1 MENSTST
8 TNASVSP
15 PKAASISIN
24 SKEQLIGIQNGNQSV
39 LHNPY
44 GPEQG
49 SVLSPEHSADAQS
62 NPLCTYPEQPL
73 RTFREETETLN
84 EPLLGLNE
92 HGYHLPLG
100 QLNPSSNLYY
110 DTYDCNEG
118 PMLNSMSSA
127 TLSTNHLRS
136 ENSSSTLETESG
148 FCLAQKCEALPE
160 SLEMRSVK
168 IIPSSFNRD
177 YQASWPIEGTDKS
190 FSHPNAASKLS
201 TFSNNDDSIQLPGIE
216 TFSSSI
222 ATPPLNPL
230 KPKITMQDYVPFDI
244 NTIEGARSTF
254 SVETTLP
261 ISNSLLPNEQNSI
274 EFKMPYAIEKK
285 DMPFLISNN
294 LLPPPVENLPKL
306 EPYSIDS
313 PKIRIPCNNNP
324 LPQYPGNPSSSKC
337 STFPL
342 LQAPLPINYQPL
354 LENLRPIRRT
364 EEIVR
369 LKNDGGKITIVET
382 TDDPGK
388 TSIHIKLRNIYC
400 DSIYYTELTL
410 YFLI

>member
-15 PKAASISIN
+15 PKATSTSID

-44 GPEQG
+44 GSEQG
-49 SVLSPEHSADAQS
+49 SALSPEHPADARI

-73 RTFREETETLN
+73 RPVREETETLH

-118 PMLNSMSSA
+118 PMLNSISSVS
-127 TLSTNHLRS
+127 LSTNHPS
-136 ENSSSTLETESG
+136 TENSSSTLETESD
-148 FCLAQKCEALPE
+148 FCMAQKYQAIPE
-160 SLEMRSVK
+160 SLEMRNLK
-168 IIPSSFNRD
+168 INPSSFNRD

-190 FSHPNAASKLS
+190 FSYPSTASKLS
-201 TFSNNDDSIQLPGIE
+201 SFSNNDISIQLPGIE

-222 ATPPLNPL
+222 ATPSLNPL
-230 KPKITMQDYVPFDI
+230 KPKLTMQDFVPFDMSA
-244 NTIEGARSTF
+244 IEGAKSTF
-254 SVETTLP
+254 SMETTLP
-261 ISNSLLPNEQNSI
+261 GNNDLLPNEQNTI

-285 DMPFLISNN
+285 DVPFLISNN
-294 LLPPPVENLPKL
+294 SHTTLVENLPKL
-306 EPYSIDS
+306 EPYSIDT

-324 LPQYPGNPSSSKC
+324 LPQYPCSSSSSKC

-388 TSIHIKLRNIYC
+388 RSIQLK
-400 DSIYYTELTL
+400 
-410 YFLI
+410 